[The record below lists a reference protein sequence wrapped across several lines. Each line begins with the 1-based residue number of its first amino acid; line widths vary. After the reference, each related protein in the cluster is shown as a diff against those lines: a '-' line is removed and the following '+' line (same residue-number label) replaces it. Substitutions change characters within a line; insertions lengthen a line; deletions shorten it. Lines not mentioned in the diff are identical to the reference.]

1 MQEIGEVSLSYWF
14 FRKPQFEEDGKV
26 RLTHWFFHNPPLEE
40 AGRPA
45 VGFSTIGGKVHIWI
59 IITVIKGM

>member
-1 MQEIGEVSLSYWF
+1 MATITTFVTVDAF
-14 FRKPQFEEDGKV
+14 
-26 RLTHWFFHNPPLEE
+26 TPLVE

-45 VGFSTIGGKVHIWI
+45 VGFSTIGGKVQIWI